1 MRALVSA
8 ALFCMLAAPMVV
20 ADVLDELAKKNS
32 FAGSFTQR
40 VVGPDGVVIETA
52 TGHFRLMRPDF
63 FWWQIDSPERQLLI
77 AAGDTMTQIDWDLE
91 VVAEREITAET
102 RSALHWLLAPRP
114 ELETAFDIEV
124 SDAGVSLTP
133 VSDDHGF
140 LSIAVSRADEYGWI
154 LSITDLG
161 YQVLEFSLLENP
173 AIAVDAS
180 GFNVPETPF

>member
-1 MRALVSA
+1 
-8 ALFCMLAAPMVV
+8 
-20 ADVLDELAKKNS
+20 
-32 FAGSFTQR
+32 
-40 VVGPDGVVIETA
+40 
-52 TGHFRLMRPDF
+52 
-63 FWWQIDSPERQLLI
+63 
-77 AAGDTMTQIDWDLE
+77 MTQIDWDLE
-91 VVAEREITAET
+91 VVAEREITTET
-102 RSALHWLLAPRP
+102 RSTLHWLLAPRP
-114 ELETAFDIEV
+114 ELETAFDVEV